1 MREPVFFTECP
12 RDALQGLQH
21 FVPTDLKIK
30 FIQCL
35 MRCGFDA
42 LDFTSFVSPAA
53 VPQMADAE
61 AVCEA
66 LEKDLPEARPKLI
79 AIVGNTQGAERAAR
93 FPWIDYLGYPHS
105 VSSTFL
111 KRNINS
117 TLDESLERLT
127 QIREI
132 AKAHDQKVIV
142 YLSMAFGN
150 PYGDPWSEE
159 LVSEEAQKIR
169 ALGFEIL
176 SLSDTTAMATP
187 EILRRVFSRVAHNNP
202 ELCCGL
208 HLHVKPQNLRLLLE
222 AAWQAGCRRY
232 DGALGG
238 FGGCPMAADT
248 LTGNLNTEAF
258 WAFVEE
264 KTGYNLLRRH
274 TETYH
279 KCMELAKSIFLGAS
293 EPENT

>member
-1 MREPVFFTECP
+1 
-12 RDALQGLQH
+12 
-21 FVPTDLKIK
+21 
-30 FIQCL
+30 

-66 LEKDLPEARPKLI
+66 LEKDLPEVRPKLI
-79 AIVGNTQGAERAAR
+79 AIVGNIQGAERAAR

-117 TLDESLERLT
+117 SLDDSLKRLNR
-127 QIREI
+127 IRDI
-132 AKAHDQKVIV
+132 ATAHGQKVIV

-159 LVSEEAQKIR
+159 LVCEEAEKIH
-169 ALGFEIL
+169 ALGFDIL

-187 EILRRVFSRVAHNNP
+187 EILHRVFTCVARNNP
-202 ELCCGL
+202 GLCCGL
-208 HLHVKPQNLRLLLE
+208 HLHVKPQNVRVLLE

-238 FGGCPMAADT
+238 FGGCPMASDT
-248 LTGNLNTEAF
+248 LTGNLDTETF
-258 WAFVEE
+258 WTFVEE
-264 KTGYNLLRRH
+264 KAGYNPLYRH
-274 TETYH
+274 RETYQTC
-279 KCMELAKSIFLGAS
+279 KELANIIFLGTS
-293 EPENT
+293 EPEHV